1 MEAWF
6 PGNLALFNLL
16 NASAAPNTVLRALAH
31 LFAVD
36 ALYALMLAMM
46 VVWFTGAAAAR
57 RSLMLAVGAVA
68 VGVVV
73 NVVIGAVLG
82 TPRPFAA
89 GIGHQFLVHSADA
102 SFPSDHGTVV
112 WSIGLCLIATG
123 QARFGR
129 GVMWLGLL
137 VAWARVYLG
146 VHYPLDFLGGF
157 VVAFGSVVAVLR
169 HEERL
174 APWMGAIE
182 AWHAERGKE
191 PLW

>member
-1 MEAWF
+1 MEAWV

-16 NASAAPNTVLRALAH
+16 NASATPHPVLRALAH

-46 VVWFTGAAAAR
+46 VVWFTGTAAAR
-57 RSLMLAVGAVA
+57 RSLMLAVSAVV

-73 NVVIGAVLG
+73 NLLIGAVLG

-89 GIGHQFLVHSADA
+89 GIGHQYLAHSADA

-112 WSIGLCLIATG
+112 WAIGLALIATG

-129 GVMWLGLL
+129 GVMWLGVL

-157 VVAFGSVVAVLR
+157 LVAFGAVVAVLR
-169 HEERL
+169 HEWRL
-174 APWMGAIE
+174 VPYMRAVE
-182 AWHAERGKE
+182 EWHAQRGKE

>member
-1 MEAWF
+1 MEAWV

-16 NASAAPNTVLRALAH
+16 NASATPTPVLRALAH

-36 ALYALMLAMM
+36 ALYALMLAMT
-46 VVWFTGAAAAR
+46 VVWFTGTAAAR
-57 RSLMLAVGAVA
+57 RSLMLAVSAVA
-68 VGVVV
+68 AGVVV
-73 NVVIGAVLG
+73 NVLIGTVLG

-89 GIGHQFLVHSADA
+89 GIGHQLLAHSADA

-157 VVAFGSVVAVLR
+157 AVAFGAVVVVLR
-169 HEERL
+169 HEWRL
-174 APWMGAIE
+174 VPYMHAIE